1 MVYECEHCGYSTIRK
16 YDLERHKNRK
26 NPCHKIVNDDDN
38 INARNNLIAP
48 NINPIAPNINPIA
61 PNINPD
67 APNINLKSKD
77 NICIKCNK
85 QLSSKYNL
93 KKHILNCK
101 GVDNLSCYKCKKVF
115 SSFQGKHK
123 HMKNVNCELK
133 NLDNQIINN
142 NGNINTNIN
151 NTNIEGDNI
160 GTQNNIN
167 INVFGNE
174 DLSYLINDH
183 GFFERLRQFGKK
195 GVYGLANIISDVHC
209 NNKRLENNNI
219 IKPDEHG
226 DGVYIMGDDE
236 EWEFREFED
245 IKEELIKTISKYI
258 KYYNDERLNFN
269 VEYRDIKEKRFL
281 RTLFYF
287 AMALECDVPDD
298 LFEDLEM
305 DDENVEEDEDK
316 LGDLNRKF
324 DKATMR
330 KIHENTYYK
339 YKKERGKFIRRKIK
353 YKNGKEE
360 FV

>member
-1 MVYECEHCGYSTIRK
+1 MVYECDHCGYSTIRK

-26 NPCHKIVNDDDN
+26 NPCYKIVNDLCDLKNNNISLAQNVSQNAQNVSQNDQNVSQNDQNVSLDN
-38 INARNNLIAP
+38 KCEFCDKILSNISNLRRHVKSCRQV
-48 NINPIAPNINPIA
+48 
-61 PNINPD
+61 D
-67 APNINLKSKD
+67 NLT
-77 NICIKCNK
+77 CIKCG
-85 QLSSKYNL
+85 L
-93 KKHILNCK
+93 KFETRLQKHR
-101 GVDNLSCYKCKKVF
+101 
-115 SSFQGKHK
+115 
-123 HMKNVNCELK
+123 HMKKNECELK
-133 NLDNQIINN
+133 VNKIIN
-142 NGNINTNIN
+142 NTNIN